1 MKKIHLAVLLG
12 LLILTI
18 TSCSP
23 AAPVPTSTPTIELTV
38 PREENWG
45 IYSLDLTTDQIELIY
60 STPWRISGLR
70 LSPAG
75 DRFAFSLMIEG
86 DQHEDEEICTVNVD
100 GSDFQR
106 LTENGTLDTY
116 PAWSP
121 DGTQLAFLAWQ
132 GDSMDI
138 FMMNTDGSDQRQLYD
153 SGSHDGD
160 VHWVGDHLVYTQNSQ
175 IWMINADGTNPHQIS
190 DPPRAGE
197 WGQAVLPFGDYDPNF
212 SPEGNKIAFE
222 RMVADDTQHGNY
234 DIFLINPDGTGETRL
249 TTNSNTQGL
258 PQWSHA
264 GDKIVYIISAIGNDG
279 LYEIY
284 VMNSDGRDNR
294 NVTPGYVPPG
304 FLAHS
309 AIFSMDD
316 SKIYF
321 AGQWWE

>member
-1 MKKIHLAVLLG
+1 MKNFQFFIVMLIVVLLVG
-12 LLILTI
+12 
-18 TSCSP
+18 C
-23 AAPVPTSTPTIELTV
+23 APSAPIPTNTPTIQRTV

-45 IYSLDLTTDQIELIY
+45 IYALDLSTEQIELIY
-60 STPWRISGLR
+60 STPWRIAGLR
-70 LSPAG
+70 LSPSG

-86 DQHEDEEICTVNVD
+86 DTHDDEEICTVDVD

-106 LTENGTLDTY
+106 LTENDNLDTY

-121 DGTQLAFLAWQ
+121 DGSQLAFLSWR
-132 GDSMDI
+132 DKSMDLYL
-138 FMMNTDGSDQRQLYD
+138 MNVDGSDPRLLYD

-160 VHWVGDHLVYTQNSQ
+160 VHWVGENLVYTQNSQ
-175 IWMINADGTNPHQIS
+175 IWMINTDGSGAHQIS

-212 SPEGNKIAFE
+212 SPDGTKIAFE

-234 DIFLINPDGTGETRL
+234 DIFLINPVGTGETQL

-264 GDKIVYIISAIGNDG
+264 GDKIVYIISAIGNEG
-279 LYEIY
+279 KYEIFIMNADGSDNHN
-284 VMNSDGRDNR
+284 VMPD
-294 NVTPGYVPPG
+294 YIPPG

-309 AIFSMDD
+309 AIFSLDD
-316 SKIYF
+316 GKIYF